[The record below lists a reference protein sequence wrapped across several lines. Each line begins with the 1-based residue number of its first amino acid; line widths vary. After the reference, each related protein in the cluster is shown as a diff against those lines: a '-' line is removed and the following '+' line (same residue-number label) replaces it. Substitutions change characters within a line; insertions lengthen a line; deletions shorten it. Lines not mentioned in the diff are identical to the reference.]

1 MSPILS
7 NSHHQAGMKIGLLG
21 GTFDPIH
28 FGHIKPAIE
37 VQQQLGLDKIWL
49 MPNHIPPHKQ
59 TTQVSS
65 QHRLAMARLVCQQY
79 DHFEVCDI
87 EINRDTLSYSATTL
101 ELLTQQ
107 YPQHQFYF
115 IMGTDSFI
123 NLPSW
128 YQWQSIFN
136 LCHLVVCQR
145 PGWQL
150 DKNSP
155 MADLLIQNAKVPAL
169 AKTGKIF
176 PVDVSLQD
184 ISSTEIRH
192 FLKNVPFEQQKT
204 THNTKVFVNTEIA
217 NMLPFVIQQYICE
230 HHLYQN
236 K

>member
-1 MSPILS
+1 
-7 NSHHQAGMKIGLLG
+7 MKIGLLG

-28 FGHIKPAIE
+28 FGHIKPALE
-37 VQQQLGLDKIWL
+37 VKQRLGLDKVWL

-65 QHRLAMARLVCQQY
+65 QHRLAMTQLICQQY
-79 DHFEVCDI
+79 DEFEVCDI
-87 EINRDTLSYSATTL
+87 EINRDTPSYTATTL
-101 ELLTQQ
+101 QLLTKQ

-123 NLPSW
+123 QFQSW
-128 YQWQSIFN
+128 YQWQSILK
-136 LCHLVVCQR
+136 LCNVVVCQR

-150 DKNSP
+150 DKTSP
-155 MADLLIQNAKVPAL
+155 MAAILEQNIAVSAS

-176 PVDVSLQD
+176 PVDVNLQD

-192 FLKNVPFEQQKT
+192 ILNQNGQKSFGFTPTSKTSNVAEVS
-204 THNTKVFVNTEIA
+204 H
-217 NMLPFVIQQYICE
+217 MLPNVIQEYIFE
-230 HHLYQN
+230 HHLYQI

>member
-1 MSPILS
+1 
-7 NSHHQAGMKIGLLG
+7 MKIGLLG

-28 FGHIKPAIE
+28 YGHIKPALE
-37 VQQQLGLDKIWL
+37 VQQRLELDKIWL

-65 QHRLAMARLVCQQY
+65 QHRLTMVELISQQY
-79 DHFEVCDI
+79 DEFEVCDI
-87 EINRDTLSYSATTL
+87 EINRDMPSYSATTL
-101 ELLTQQ
+101 QILSEQ
-107 YPQHQFYF
+107 YPLHQFYF

-123 NLPSW
+123 QFQSW
-128 YQWQSIFN
+128 YQWQSILK
-136 LCHLVVCQR
+136 LCNIVVCQR

-150 DKNSP
+150 DKTSP
-155 MADLLIQNAKVPAL
+155 MAEILEQNMAVSTL

-176 PVDVSLQD
+176 PIDVSLQD

-192 FLKNVPFEQQKT
+192 ILYQGGQRNLSSTPAAET
-204 THNTKVFVNTEIA
+204 TNISETSH
-217 NMLPFVIQQYICE
+217 MLPNVIQEYIFE